1 MRKMSYTTYPAPSI
15 SDIIRQTGIHNT
27 SLDLNVRQ
35 LQKQFDLGE
44 EE

>member
-1 MRKMSYTTYPAPSI
+1 MRKMSYTTYPAPCI

-27 SLDLNVRQ
+27 SLDL
-35 LQKQFDLGE
+35 KFDLGE